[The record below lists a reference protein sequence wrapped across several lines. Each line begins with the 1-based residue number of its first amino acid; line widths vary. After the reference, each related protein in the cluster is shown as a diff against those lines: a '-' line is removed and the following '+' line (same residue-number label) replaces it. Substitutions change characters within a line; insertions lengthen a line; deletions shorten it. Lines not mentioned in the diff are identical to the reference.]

1 MISRIDLTNFRA
13 IGPGR
18 TVLPLKPLTLLV
30 GENGAGKSSILQAI
44 ALTAQSATEQPRL
57 QDIVV
62 QGTKWFGGEPK
73 DVYYRHD
80 PSLMLSVGL
89 TTKVSP
95 EWWSKNGL
103 PDVAP
108 WPGMPAWP
116 PTEFSY
122 NWSRQGDA
130 PTAWSHHY
138 ELDGKRIW
146 DWLGRLK
153 REPHGWEA
161 VQEASIATKDGNFLG
176 PLRPLKPFERVLPE
190 YMFMPAGALFHSEF
204 PPQEPDSRRADIV
217 ASWNEQIAKI
227 ASEAS
232 RILAPLSSELRQA
245 LERVYLIEPLRGK
258 ELVVSEAGEAR
269 STGRHGQDL
278 LRLLST
284 LQVRRERPYERFRKW
299 AAQFGLHS
307 VESGV
312 QADKLDLSALDLN
325 GVAVRM
331 TEFATGSFQGLL
343 LAAQIILAP
352 SQSVLLI
359 EEPESNMHPAY
370 EKELASLFAEG
381 VQIGQQLV
389 VTTHSEILV
398 AAVASLVRLGTLHPD
413 SVAVIELSRDDKG
426 VSGREI
432 PITTRGL
439 AEWVRSFTKVEAA
452 LSREWSNGI
461 PEEG

>member
-1 MISRIDLTNFRA
+1 
-13 IGPGR
+13 
-18 TVLPLKPLTLLV
+18 
-30 GENGAGKSSILQAI
+30 
-44 ALTAQSATEQPRL
+44 
-57 QDIVV
+57 
-62 QGTKWFGGEPK
+62 
-73 DVYYRHD
+73 
-80 PSLMLSVGL
+80 
-89 TTKVSP
+89 
-95 EWWSKNGL
+95 
-103 PDVAP
+103 
-108 WPGMPAWP
+108 
-116 PTEFSY
+116 
-122 NWSRQGDA
+122 
-130 PTAWSHHY
+130 
-138 ELDGKRIW
+138 
-146 DWLGRLK
+146 
-153 REPHGWEA
+153 
-161 VQEASIATKDGNFLG
+161 
-176 PLRPLKPFERVLPE
+176 
-190 YMFMPAGALFHSEF
+190 MPAGALFHSEF